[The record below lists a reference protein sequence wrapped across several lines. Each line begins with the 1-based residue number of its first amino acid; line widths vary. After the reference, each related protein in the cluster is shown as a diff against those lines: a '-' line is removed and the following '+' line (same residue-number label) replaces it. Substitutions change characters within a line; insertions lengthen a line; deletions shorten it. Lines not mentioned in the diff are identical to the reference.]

1 MSSIRSSLLGAAACA
16 LLVPFTACG
25 GDDGAGNNN
34 PDANNGT
41 GNPEGTHYSYVV
53 SRAYVPSTNAEAS
66 MWGLDIG
73 AMKSGTPDGLVDNTL
88 GQAFATLA
96 SQGLSVQNTITTAI
110 DQGKILL
117 LIDYQT
123 KDFTTASTS
132 GLQIKIGASST
143 PPACTDAADTTCR
156 HHLNGDATITLSPSS
171 PSTAAVTGP
180 VAGGTFTSGAGTLA
194 LQLAVGSTDPILVS
208 LKNARV
214 KATTASA
221 TGITVTLGG
230 ALTVTDLN
238 SNILPAIFTTISGI
252 IDHDCPRP
260 RPVDPP
266 SAKCGCAGT
275 TGTIV
280 GLFDNNP
287 RDCEVSAAEF
297 MNSNFIKAVL
307 LPDVC
312 STATC
317 TAPDALSIGI
327 KVDAVKATF

>member
-1 MSSIRSSLLGAAACA
+1 MSSIRSLFIGAACA
-16 LLVPFTACG
+16 SLVSLAACG
-25 GDDGAGNNN
+25 GDDGGSGNMN
-34 PDANNGT
+34 PDASTGGT
-41 GNPEGTHYSYVV
+41 AEGTHYSYVV
-53 SRAYVPSTNAEAS
+53 SKAYVPSTNAEAS

-73 AMKSGTPDGLVDNTL
+73 AMKSGTPDGLVDNVL

-96 SQGLSVQNTITTAI
+96 GQGLSVQNTITTAI

-117 LIDYQT
+117 LVDYQT
-123 KDFTTASTS
+123 KDFTTATTS

-143 PPACTDAADTTCR
+143 PPACTDAADMTCR
-156 HHLNGDATITLSPSS
+156 HHLNGDAMITLSPTS

-194 LQLAVGSTDPILVS
+194 LQLAVGSTDPIQVS

-238 SNILPAIFTTISGI
+238 TNILPAIFTTITGI
-252 IDHDCPRP
+252 IDHDCPTP
-260 RPVDPP
+260 RVIDPP
-266 SAKCGCAGT
+266 SAKCGCMGT

-287 RDCEVSAAEF
+287 RDCVVSQAEF